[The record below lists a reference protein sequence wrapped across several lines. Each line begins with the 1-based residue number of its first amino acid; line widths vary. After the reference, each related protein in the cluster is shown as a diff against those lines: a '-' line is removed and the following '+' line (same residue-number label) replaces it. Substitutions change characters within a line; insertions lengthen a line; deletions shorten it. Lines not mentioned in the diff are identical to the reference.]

1 MSEKRTKS
9 RCFTIDAS
17 IARAA
22 GGFESEDLKSSRSRD
37 FLMEVRAIC
46 HRMAW
51 SRAIKAEW
59 NLHQSAFAGLWLV
72 SMMNLKKLRTVTD
85 EESAELREAIEE
97 HSKNAHD
104 VKKMLKDAHLFEAAL
119 ATDRRIASLDENA
132 HDHFKRLAATFD
144 PLKAI
149 QWVNPVDEGEQAIEW
164 LKAGAPSRRS
174 RRLKR

>member
-1 MSEKRTKS
+1 MSNQRTKS
-9 RCFTIDAS
+9 CCLTIDAS

-22 GGFESEDLKSSRSRD
+22 GGFESEDLKSSRCRD
-37 FLMEVRAIC
+37 FLIEVRAVC
-46 HRMAW
+46 HHMAW
-51 SRAIKAEW
+51 SSAIKAEW
-59 NLHQSAFAGLWLV
+59 DLHQSVFAGLWLAK
-72 SMMNLKKLRTVTD
+72 MMKLKKLRPVTD

-97 HSKNAHD
+97 HSNNAHD

-144 PLKAI
+144 RLKPI
-149 QWVNPVDEGEQAIEW
+149 QWVNPVEEGEQAIEW
-164 LKAGAPSRRS
+164 LKDGAPSRPS